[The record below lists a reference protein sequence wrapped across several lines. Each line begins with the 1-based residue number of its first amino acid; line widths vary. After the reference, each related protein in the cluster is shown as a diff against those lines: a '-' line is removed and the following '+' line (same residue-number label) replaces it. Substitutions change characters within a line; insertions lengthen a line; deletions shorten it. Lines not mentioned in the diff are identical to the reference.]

1 MNQLKEE
8 EKKQVDIE
16 QLHHKQEKKEQYE
29 KMMKGKRVV
38 SIDSLN
44 SYNFEA

>member
-29 KMMKGKRVV
+29 KMKKGKRVV
-38 SIDSLN
+38 SIDFLN
-44 SYNFEA
+44 SYNLEV